1 MFLQFL
7 RKPEVFVN
15 LDNVVSVTFI
25 DNYKDQEKPDVP
37 ETSVVAIYTP
47 TGHGLTYHVGIHIS
61 QEDYTML
68 KQTVLENS
76 VTLEQ
81 IKDTIERDK
90 SGDQPA
96 PTPAE

>member
-15 LDNVVSVTFI
+15 LDNVVSATFI
-25 DNYKDQEKPDVP
+25 DNYKDPEKPEVA

-47 TGHGLTYHVGIHIS
+47 SGHGLTYHVGVHIS
-61 QEDYTML
+61 NEDYIML
-68 KQTVLENS
+68 KRVIQENS
-76 VTLEQ
+76 VTLDQVGE
-81 IKDTIERDK
+81 TIERD
-90 SGDQPA
+90 SAGDQTD